1 MKQDAEKERIIL
13 LLKIDANN
21 LFRRIKERKNEYL
34 EIFSLRRTRTHF
46 PMIFKNRFETTT
58 VNDLAHCGPELILL
72 LNEFYTLAEEMN
84 WYLYETQDL
93 PNTVENFILRKIAR
107 MEKVLESLNLFFDA
121 EMGGESP
128 ILVPE
133 IDHFDGEEEVFSE
146 TLEDDTAQES

>member
-1 MKQDAEKERIIL
+1 MKQDVEKERIIL
-13 LLKIDANN
+13 ILKIDANN

-72 LNEFYTLAEEMN
+72 MNEFYTLAEEMN
-84 WYLYETQDL
+84 WYLFETQDL

-121 EMGGESP
+121 EMGGERP

-133 IDHFDGEEEVFSE
+133 IDHFDGEEEFETETSE
-146 TLEDDTAQES
+146 DETAQES

>member
-1 MKQDAEKERIIL
+1 MKHDQEKERIIL

-34 EIFSLRRTRTHF
+34 EIFSLRRTRSHF
-46 PMIFKNRFETTT
+46 PMIFRNKFETTS

-84 WYLYETQDL
+84 WYLFETQDL

-107 MEKVLESLNLFFDA
+107 MEKVLQSLNLFLDA
-121 EMGGESP
+121 EMGGDKP
-128 ILVPE
+128 VLIPE
-133 IDHFDGEEEVFSE
+133 IDHFEVEEEVFSE
-146 TLEDDTAQES
+146 TPEDDTAQES

>member
-1 MKQDAEKERIIL
+1 MKRDEEKERIIL

-21 LFRRIKERKNEYL
+21 LFRRIKDRKNEYL
-34 EIFSLRRTRTHF
+34 EIFSLRRTRSHF
-46 PMIFKNRFETTT
+46 PMIFRNRFETTT

-107 MEKVLESLNLFFDA
+107 MEKVLGSLNLFFDA
-121 EMGGESP
+121 EMGGERP

-133 IDHFDGEEEVFSE
+133 IDHFDSEEEVFSE
-146 TLEDDTAQES
+146 TQEDDTAQES

>member
-1 MKQDAEKERIIL
+1 MKQNEEKERIIL

-34 EIFSLRRTRTHF
+34 EIFSLRRTRSHF
-46 PMIFKNRFETTT
+46 PMIFRNRFETTT

-107 MEKVLESLNLFFDA
+107 MEKVLENLNLFLDA
-121 EMGGESP
+121 EMGGEKP
-128 ILVPE
+128 ILIPE
-133 IDHFDGEEEVFSE
+133 TDHFDDEEEVFSE